1 MTKETKSRLPYV
13 LAWLAMTAAIALIIY
28 LFH

>member
-1 MTKETKSRLPYV
+1 MTKDTKSRLPYV
-13 LAWLAMTAAIALIIY
+13 LRWLAMAAAIAVLIY

>member
-1 MTKETKSRLPYV
+1 MTKDTKSRLPYV
-13 LAWLAMTAAIALIIY
+13 LAWLAMTATIVVIIY

>member
-1 MTKETKSRLPYV
+1 MTKETKNRLPYV
-13 LAWLAMTAAIALIIY
+13 LRWLAMTAAIVVIIY

>member
-13 LAWLAMTAAIALIIY
+13 LSWLAMTAAIVVILY